1 MDADAIGCVLEC
13 PQLFVVLLAEYGHVA
28 YKEGRPLHL
37 FRQLLA
43 FCQREY
49 FGLKPYM
56 ATAWDVVTRWE
67 LAEPMRHRPPLPE
80 PLLHAML
87 GLAIGLGWKRFCL
100 VSLLAFY
107 CIARPGELLSAR
119 RRDVLTAQDLLSD
132 RSESPYLFVKVQL
145 PKTRRRGAH
154 VQHCKFFNKQFLDFA
169 EALLEPLQ
177 HGDLLYP
184 GSSAS
189 DRRRWDYL
197 LNVIGVGKQAKVT
210 PGSLRGGGAV
220 WAYRAGVDLVQLLWL
235 MRLRHTQTLG
245 YYLQEVAA
253 DSVLTSF
260 DRATLDNVRILQ
272 TFFKSAVACK

>member
-1 MDADAIGCVLEC
+1 MSATFRGAACRVRKATS
-13 PQLFVVLLAEYGHVA
+13 FVSAAPSL
-28 YKEGRPLHL
+28 
-37 FRQLLA
+37 
-43 FCQREY
+43 
-49 FGLKPYM
+49 LKPFVG
-56 ATAWDVVTRWE
+56 TAWDVVTRWE
-67 LAEPMRHRPPLPE
+67 LAEPTRPRPPLPE

-87 GLAIGLGWKRFCL
+87 GLALGLGWQRFCL

-119 RRDVLTAQDLLSD
+119 RCDVLTAQDLLSD
-132 RSESPYLFVKVQL
+132 KSESPYLFVKVQL

-177 HGDLLYP
+177 NSEMLYP
-184 GSSAS
+184 GSPSS
-189 DRRRWDYL
+189 FHRRWDYL
-197 LNVIGVGKQAKVT
+197 LTVIGVSKQAKET

-220 WAYRAGVDLVQLLWL
+220 WAYRAGIDLAQLLWL
-235 MRLRHTQTLG
+235 MRLRHLQTLG

-260 DRATLDNVRILQ
+260 ERSTLDNVRNLQ
-272 TFFKSAVACK
+272 TFFKSAVACKGELHAP